1 MPDAK
6 PNKAKT
12 QYRIFIIAYFDTA
25 ISDNA
30 EYKNTAYFTIIKT
43 SDAHITLTG
52 FCFLSLLLIFLFM
65 SLIGKFNRLKV
76 VKEFDFGLYL
86 DGAELGEILLP
97 RRYVPE
103 GCKID
108 DEVDV
113 FIYFDSNDRII
124 LTTEIPF
131 ATVGEFA
138 FLHVKMVDEFGAFL
152 DWGLMKDLLVPFRE
166 QKVPL
171 TKGRSCVVYVF
182 YDEKS
187 NRIAA
192 SAKVEKHLNPIP
204 PSYSVGE
211 EVDLLIWKATD
222 LGYKVIINHAHQG
235 ILYANEVFQELA
247 VGQKMKGFIKK
258 VRDDLKIDVGL
269 FPSGYANIKQNS
281 DAILSYLEHQ
291 GGYADISDKTPAEI
305 IHSLFG
311 ISKKTFKKI
320 IGDLYSQRIILI
332 EKEGI
337 RLVSKPV

>member
-1 MPDAK
+1 LFPIFVTYTFFMP
-6 PNKAKT
+6 
-12 QYRIFIIAYFDTA
+12 
-25 ISDNA
+25 
-30 EYKNTAYFTIIKT
+30 
-43 SDAHITLTG
+43 
-52 FCFLSLLLIFLFM
+52 
-65 SLIGKFNRLKV
+65 LIGKFNRLKV

-103 GCKID
+103 GCKIED
-108 DEVDV
+108 DVDV
-113 FIYFDSNDRII
+113 FIYFDSSDRII
-124 LTTEIPF
+124 STTEIPL
-131 ATVGEFA
+131 AQVGEFA
-138 FLHVKMVDEFGAFL
+138 FLHVKTVDEFGAFL
-152 DWGLMKDLLVPFRE
+152 EWGLMKDLLVPFRE

-192 SAKVEKHLNPIP
+192 SAKVEKHLNLTP
-204 PSYSVGE
+204 PAYSVGE

-247 VGQKMKGFIKK
+247 VGQKTKGFIKK
-258 VRDDLKIDVGL
+258 VREDSKIDVGL
-269 FPSGYANIKQNS
+269 FPSGYANTKQHS
-281 DAILSYLEHQ
+281 DSILSYIEQQ
-291 GGYADISDKTPAEI
+291 GGYAPISDKTAAET

-311 ISKKTFKKI
+311 ISKKAFKRA

-337 RLVSKPV
+337 RLVSKPI

>member
-1 MPDAK
+1 M
-6 PNKAKT
+6 
-12 QYRIFIIAYFDTA
+12 AYFDLT
-25 ISDNA
+25 IPGLVVH
-30 EYKNTAYFTIIKT
+30 KNTVYFTNLKT
-43 SDAHITLTG
+43 RVGHITSTG
-52 FCFLSLLLIFLFM
+52 FCFLYLWLIIHFM
-65 SLIGKFNRLKV
+65 PLIGKFNKLKV

-108 DEVDV
+108 DELDV

-124 LTTEIPF
+124 LTTEIPL

-138 FLHVKMVDEFGAFL
+138 FLHVKTVDEFGAFL

-187 NRIAA
+187 NRIAG
-192 SAKVEKHLNPIP
+192 SAKVEKYLNLTP
-204 PSYSVGE
+204 PAYTIGE

-222 LGYKVIINHAHQG
+222 LGYKVIVNHAHQG

-258 VRDDLKIDVGL
+258 IRDDLKIDVGL

-281 DAILSYLEHQ
+281 DAIIGYLEQQ
-291 GGYADISDKTPAEI
+291 GGYAGISDKTPAEI

-311 ISKKTFKKI
+311 ISKKTFKKV
-320 IGDLYSQRIILI
+320 IGDLYSQRNILI

-337 RLVSKPV
+337 RLLSKPE

>member
-1 MPDAK
+1 V
-6 PNKAKT
+6 
-12 QYRIFIIAYFDTA
+12 
-25 ISDNA
+25 
-30 EYKNTAYFTIIKT
+30 EYKNTVYFTNLKT
-43 SDAHITLTG
+43 GDAYLMLTM
-52 FCFLSLLLIFLFM
+52 FSFLSLMLTNYYMPF
-65 SLIGKFNRLKV
+65 IGKFNKLKV

-138 FLHVKMVDEFGAFL
+138 FLHVKTVDEFGAFL

-192 SAKVEKHLNPIP
+192 SAKVEKHLNLTIP
-204 PSYSVGE
+204 AYSVGE

-247 VGQKMKGFIKK
+247 IGQKMKGFIRK
-258 VRDDLKIDVGL
+258 VRNDLKIDVGI
-269 FPSGYANIKQNS
+269 FPTGYANIKQNS
-281 DAILSYLEHQ
+281 DAITAYLEQQ
-291 GGYADISDKTPAEI
+291 GGYAELSDKTPADI

-311 ISKKTFKKI
+311 ISKKTFKRV

-337 RLVSKPV
+337 RLLPKAD

>member
-1 MPDAK
+1 MA
-6 PNKAKT
+6 
-12 QYRIFIIAYFDTA
+12 
-25 ISDNA
+25 
-30 EYKNTAYFTIIKT
+30 
-43 SDAHITLTG
+43 
-52 FCFLSLLLIFLFM
+52 
-65 SLIGKFNRLKV
+65 LIGKFNKLKV

-103 GCKID
+103 GCKIG

-124 LTTEIPF
+124 STTEIPL
-131 ATVGEFA
+131 AQVGEFA
-138 FLHVKMVDEFGAFL
+138 FLHVKTVDEFGAFL
-152 DWGLMKDLLVPFRE
+152 EWGLMKDLLVPFRE

-182 YDEKS
+182 YDDKS

-192 SAKVEKHLNPIP
+192 SAKVEKHLNLIP
-204 PSYSVGE
+204 PDYAVGQ

-222 LGYKVIINHAHQG
+222 LGYKVIINNAHQG

-247 VGQKMKGFIKK
+247 VGKRMKGFIKK

-269 FPSGYANIKQNS
+269 FPSGYTNIKQYS
-281 DAILSYLEHQ
+281 DTIINYLEQQ
-291 GGYADISDKTPAEI
+291 GGYAEISDKTAAEI
-305 IHSLFG
+305 IHTLFG

-320 IGDLYSQRIILI
+320 LGDLYSQRIILI

-337 RLVSKPV
+337 RLVSKPG

>member
-1 MPDAK
+1 MPSLIRLK
-6 PNKAKT
+6 HS
-12 QYRIFIIAYFDTA
+12 IEVFIIVYFDSV
-25 ISDNA
+25 ISDIA
-30 EYKNTAYFTIIKT
+30 EYKNTVYFTIIKT
-43 SDAHITLTG
+43 SDVTRNTHRVL
-52 FCFLSLLLIFLFM
+52 FPIFGAYNFFM
-65 SLIGKFNRLKV
+65 PLIGKFNKLKV

-113 FIYFDSNDRII
+113 FIYFDSSDRII
-124 LTTEIPF
+124 STTEIPL
-131 ATVGEFA
+131 AQVGEFA
-138 FLHVKMVDEFGAFL
+138 FLHVKTVDEFGAFL
-152 DWGLMKDLLVPFRE
+152 EWGLMKDLLVPFRE

-192 SAKVEKHLNPIP
+192 SAKVEKYLNLTP
-204 PSYSVGE
+204 PAYSVGE

-258 VRDDLKIDVGL
+258 VREDLKIDVGL

-281 DAILSYLEHQ
+281 DAILGYLEHQ
-291 GGYADISDKTPAEI
+291 GGYADISDKTPAET

-320 IGDLYSQRIILI
+320 LGDLYSQRIILI

-337 RLVSKPV
+337 RLLSKPMV

>member
-1 MPDAK
+1 MP
-6 PNKAKT
+6 
-12 QYRIFIIAYFDTA
+12 
-25 ISDNA
+25 
-30 EYKNTAYFTIIKT
+30 
-43 SDAHITLTG
+43 
-52 FCFLSLLLIFLFM
+52 
-65 SLIGKFNRLKV
+65 LIGKFNKLKV

-124 LTTEIPF
+124 STTEIPL

-138 FLHVKMVDEFGAFL
+138 FLRVKTVDEFGAFL

-192 SAKVEKHLNPIP
+192 TAKIEKYLNITP
-204 PSYSVGE
+204 PGYAVGE

-222 LGYKVIINHAHQG
+222 LGYKVIINNAHQG

-247 VGQKMKGFIKK
+247 VGQKMKGFIRK
-258 VRDDLKIDVGL
+258 VRDDQKIDVGL
-269 FPSGYANIKQNS
+269 FPSGSSNLKQNT
-281 DAILSYLEHQ
+281 DTILRFVEHE
-291 GGYADISDKTPAEI
+291 GGYARISDQTAAET

-311 ISKKTFKKI
+311 ISKKTFKKA
-320 IGDLYSQRIILI
+320 IGDLYSQRLILI

-337 RLVSKPV
+337 RLLPKQDQ

>member
-1 MPDAK
+1 MPSIGNR
-6 PNKAKT
+6 NK
-12 QYRIFIIAYFDTA
+12 
-25 ISDNA
+25 
-30 EYKNTAYFTIIKT
+30 
-43 SDAHITLTG
+43 
-52 FCFLSLLLIFLFM
+52 
-65 SLIGKFNRLKV
+65 LKV

-113 FIYFDSNDRII
+113 FIYFDSSDRII
-124 LTTEIPF
+124 STTEIPL
-131 ATVGEFA
+131 ALVGEFA
-138 FLHVKMVDEFGAFL
+138 FLHVKTVDEFGAFL
-152 DWGLMKDLLVPFRE
+152 EWGLMKDLLVPFRE

-192 SAKVEKHLNPIP
+192 SAKLEKFLNLTPPDYSPGAEVE
-204 PSYSVGE
+204 
-211 EVDLLIWKATD
+211 LLIWKATD

-258 VRDDLKIDVGL
+258 VREDFKIDVGL
-269 FPSGYANIKQNS
+269 FPPGYAHIKQNS
-281 DAILSYLEHQ
+281 DAILGYLQLQ
-291 GGYADISDKTPAEI
+291 GGYADISDKTPAET

-320 IGDLYSQRIILI
+320 LGDLYSQRIILI

-337 RLVSKPV
+337 RLLPKAE

>member
-1 MPDAK
+1 MP
-6 PNKAKT
+6 
-12 QYRIFIIAYFDTA
+12 
-25 ISDNA
+25 
-30 EYKNTAYFTIIKT
+30 
-43 SDAHITLTG
+43 
-52 FCFLSLLLIFLFM
+52 
-65 SLIGKFNRLKV
+65 LIGRFNKLKV

-97 RRYVPE
+97 RRYVAE
-103 GCKID
+103 GCKVD

-113 FIYFDSNDRII
+113 FIYFDSSDRII
-124 LTTEIPF
+124 STTEIPL
-131 ATVGEFA
+131 AQVGEFA
-138 FLHVKMVDEFGAFL
+138 FLHVKTVDEFGAFL
-152 DWGLMKDLLVPFRE
+152 EWGLMKDLLVPFRE

-192 SAKVEKHLNPIP
+192 SAKIEKQLNLTP
-204 PSYSVGE
+204 PSYKSGE

-269 FPSGYANIKQNS
+269 FPSGYGHFSQYS
-281 DAILSYLEHQ
+281 DKIISYLEQQ
-291 GGYADISDKTPAEI
+291 GGYAEISDKTAAEI

-311 ISKKTFKKI
+311 ISKKNFKKI
-320 IGDLYSQRIILI
+320 IGDLYSQRVILI

-337 RLVSKPV
+337 RLLTKPV

>member
-1 MPDAK
+1 MVSLL
-6 PNKAKT
+6 
-12 QYRIFIIAYFDTA
+12 YIIDSI
-25 ISDNA
+25 ISVNA
-30 EYKNTAYFTIIKT
+30 LYKNTAYFTILKT
-43 SDAHITLTG
+43 SDKHLTLAD
-52 FCFLSLLLIFLFM
+52 FCFLSLVHIIHFM
-65 SLIGKFNRLKV
+65 PLIGKFNKLKV

-86 DGAELGEILLP
+86 DGVELGEILLP

-108 DEVDV
+108 DEVEV
-113 FIYFDSNDRII
+113 FIYFDSSDRII

-138 FLHVKMVDEFGAFL
+138 FLHVKTVDEFGAFL

-192 SAKVEKHLNPIP
+192 TAKLEKHLNLTP
-204 PSYSVGE
+204 PVYSVGE
-211 EVDLLIWKATD
+211 QVDLLIWKATD

-258 VRDDLKIDVGL
+258 VRNDQKIDVGL
-269 FPSGYANIKQNS
+269 FPPGYANVKQHS
-281 DAILSYLEHQ
+281 DAIITYLEQQ
-291 GGYADISDKTPAEI
+291 GGYAEISDKTAAEI

-311 ISKKTFKKI
+311 ISKKTFKKV
-320 IGDLYSQRIILI
+320 IGDLYGQRIILI

>member
-12 QYRIFIIAYFDTA
+12 QYKSFIIVSFDSV

-30 EYKNTAYFTIIKT
+30 EYKNTVYFTIIKT
-43 SDAHITLTG
+43 RDTHLTLAG
-52 FCFLSLLLIFLFM
+52 FCFLSLVLIFLFM
-65 SLIGKFNRLKV
+65 PLIGKFNKLRV
-76 VKEFDFGLYL
+76 VKDFDFGLYL

-103 GCKID
+103 GCTTD
-108 DEVDV
+108 NEVDV

-124 LTTEIPF
+124 STTEIPL
-131 ATVGEFA
+131 AQVGEFA
-138 FLHVKMVDEFGAFL
+138 FLHVKTVDEFGAFL
-152 DWGLMKDLLVPFRE
+152 EWGLMKDLLVPFRE

-182 YDEKS
+182 YDGKS

-192 SAKVEKHLNPIP
+192 SAKVEKHLNLTP
-204 PSYSVGE
+204 PDYSVGE

-247 VGQKMKGFIKK
+247 VGQKMKGFIRK
-258 VRDDLKIDVGL
+258 VREDLKIDVGL
-269 FPSGYANIKQNS
+269 FPSGYANIKQYS
-281 DAILSYLEHQ
+281 DTVINYLEHQ

-320 IGDLYSQRIILI
+320 LGDLYSQRIIMI

-337 RLVSKPV
+337 RLVSNPG

>member
-12 QYRIFIIAYFDTA
+12 QYRIFIIVYFDSV

-43 SDAHITLTG
+43 SNTHLTLTG
-52 FCFLSLLLIFLFM
+52 FCFLSLVLIFLFM
-65 SLIGKFNRLKV
+65 PLIGKFNKLKV

-131 ATVGEFA
+131 ASVGEFA
-138 FLHVKMVDEFGAFL
+138 LLHVKTVDEFGAFL

-192 SAKVEKHLNPIP
+192 SAKVEKHLNLTP
-204 PSYSVGE
+204 PAYSVGE

-222 LGYKVIINHAHQG
+222 LGYKVIINNAHQG
-235 ILYANEVFQELA
+235 ILYTNEVFQELA

-281 DAILSYLEHQ
+281 DAIISYLEHQ

-337 RLVSKPV
+337 RLVSKPA